1 MQQHW
6 HITTHNPIQQPQE
19 ATVKLSTFLN
29 KFSDTITESDG
40 WVVPCPAH
48 ADGSPSLRV
57 ALNEGND
64 LLLHCRAGCTKHSV
78 LAALD
83 GMGVPTA
90 QLFDVQVDDVGA
102 RKISATQHAGP
113 TPTMVALARGY
124 VMSTNSRLLT
134 EETPLQSMAVRYLR
148 DRFGI
153 TEDDI
158 KALKLGLDPGGS
170 SHTLTWRAPAFS
182 RVPRIVVP
190 FTGFDGVIRG
200 LQGRA
205 LEDDKV
211 RWCGLA
217 NDDDGTW
224 AKFGFFSSGSGTD
237 TVIIT
242 EGPGDALTAV
252 AAGYDAVFIR
262 GAALGGCIDE
272 MRDELKDRNVVVAGD
287 NDAAGTTFNEAVQEH
302 MPHAKRMVLPAGIG
316 DLSDWRSE
324 VPEFFTEL
332 LGEAVRAAT
341 AGGPPTP
348 PAPTEGEDEDDD
360 ADEYSLTELGLALR
374 LRDRFDGGLRYTPE
388 AGFMLY
394 NGVTW
399 AADPFNGVR
408 ASLQDMLLE
417 METQAKADKAAA
429 QAAEVPDPDANRM
442 LAFMKT
448 SMTSR
453 GIDSVLKETK
463 ALRDVA
469 CTLED
474 FDSHEELLAFRNAI
488 VNLRTGETVP
498 ASKELLITRQL
509 AVDYTPDAPAPVW
522 EQFLVDVFPHHPDM
536 PEYLQRL
543 IGYGITGATDEQCFV
558 VLHGTGAN
566 GKSVFTETLSEVFKA
581 VCETTPFS
589 TFEAKASGGIPNDLA
604 ALKGARLVMA
614 SEGES
619 GKPMAEGLLKRVTGR
634 DQIAARFMRQ
644 EFFTFRPSFLLFLAS
659 NHKPRFQGQDEGLW
673 RRVKLIS
680 WERYFKPHERD
691 HQIWKKLLEESE
703 GIAAWAVRGAMAWY
717 AAGSLADPK
726 TVVAATSNYR
736 ATADALAGF
745 FPGVMVLSPG
755 DEILG
760 NDAFQA
766 YVEWTEAEHLP
777 LKERWTRRTFYAA
790 MEERG
795 VERTSV
801 RSGQVLNGV
810 KILQDHENINPIGGK

>member
-1 MQQHW
+1 MQL
-6 HITTHNPIQQPQE
+6 T
-19 ATVKLSTFLN
+19 SFLA
-29 KFSDTITESDG
+29 KFSETVVERDG
-40 WVVPCPAH
+40 YVVPCPAH
-48 ADGSPSLRV
+48 SDGSPSLRV
-57 ALNEGND
+57 ALNESND
-64 LLLHCRAGCTKHSV
+64 LLLHCRAGCTKQSV
-78 LAALD
+78 LKALAD
-83 GMGVPTA
+83 MGVSTA
-90 QLFDVQVDDVGA
+90 QLFDVQADAADLPKVGDMADVG
-102 RKISATQHAGP
+102 Q

-124 VMSTNSRLLT
+124 VMATNQRLMT
-134 EETPLQSMAVRYLR
+134 EETPLQQEAVRYLS

-153 TEDDI
+153 TDADI
-158 KALKLGLDPGGS
+158 AALKLGLDPGGS
-170 SHTLTWRAPAFS
+170 SHNLQWRTAAYHG
-182 RVPRIVVP
+182 VPRIVVP
-190 FTGFDGVIRG
+190 FTDFDGVIRG

-205 LEDDKV
+205 LEDHRV

-217 NDDDGTW
+217 NDEDGTW
-224 AKFGFFSSGSGTD
+224 AKYGYFSSGSGTD
-237 TVIIT
+237 TVIVT

-252 AAGYDAVFIR
+252 AAGFDAVFIR
-262 GAALGGCIDE
+262 GAALGGAIS
-272 MRDELKDRNVVVAGD
+272 ELTGRLSGRNVITAGD
-287 NDAAGTTFNEAVQEH
+287 NDTAGDTFNSAVQDII
-302 MPHAKRMVLPAGIG
+302 PTAKRLALPAGVS
-316 DLSDWRSE
+316 DLSDWRTE
-324 VPEFFTEL
+324 VPEYFAEL
-332 LGEAVRAAT
+332 LTQAVRSARG
-341 AGGPPTP
+341 GGPTATP
-348 PAPTEGEDEDDD
+348 PAPDEVADDEE
-360 ADEYSLTELGLALR
+360 EYSLTELGLALR

-399 AADPFNGVR
+399 ARDPFDGVR

-417 METQAKADKAAA
+417 MERGAKKDKAAA
-429 QAAEVPDPDANRM
+429 LAIEEPATEANKI
-442 LAFMKT
+442 LGFLKS

-474 FDSHEELLAFRNAI
+474 FDSHEHLLAFRNAI
-488 VNLRTGETVP
+488 VDLRTGDTVP
-498 ASKELLITRQL
+498 ASRELLLTRQL
-509 AVDYTPDAPAPVW
+509 AVDYVPDAPAPVW
-522 EQFLVDVFPHHPDM
+522 ERFLDDVFPHHTDM
-536 PEYLQRL
+536 PAYLQRL
-543 IGYGITGATDEQCFV
+543 IGYGITGSTDEQCFV

-634 DQIAARFMRQ
+634 DQIAARFMRA

-680 WERYFKPHERD
+680 WERYFKPEERD
-691 HQIWKKLLEESE
+691 HQIWKKLVAESE
-703 GIAAWAVRGAMAWY
+703 GIAAWAVRGATAWY
-717 AAGSLADPK
+717 KEGTLADPQ
-726 TVVAATSNYR
+726 TVVAATTNYR

-745 FPGVMVLSPG
+745 FPGSLVIDPSSEV
-755 DEILG
+755 LG

-766 YVEWTEAEHLP
+766 YVAWTEAEHLP
-777 LKERWTRRTFYAA
+777 LKERWTRRAFYSA

-795 VERTSV
+795 VDRMKREQ
-801 RSGQVLNGV
+801 GQVMVGV
-810 KILQDHENINPIGGK
+810 RIVQEHENLSPIGGR

>member
-1 MQQHW
+1 M
-6 HITTHNPIQQPQE
+6 
-19 ATVKLSTFLN
+19 KLSTFLN

-40 WVVPCPAH
+40 WVVQCPAH

-83 GMGVPTA
+83 GMGVSTA

-102 RKISATQHAGP
+102 RKISATQNTGP
-113 TPTMVALARGY
+113 TPTMVALTRGY
-124 VMSTNSRLLT
+124 VMSTNARLLN
-134 EETPLQSMAVRYLR
+134 EQTPGAHVARQYAK
-148 DRFGI
+148 DRFGLD
-153 TEDDI
+153 EAEMS
-158 KALKLGLDPGGS
+158 ALLIGYDPGAS
-170 SHTLTWRAPAFS
+170 AETLQWRSPAFY
-182 RVPRIVVP
+182 RVPRLVVP
-190 FTGFDGVIRG
+190 FTDMNGVVRG

-205 LEDDKV
+205 LEADKV

-224 AKFGFFSSGSGTD
+224 AKYSFMIALGSTD
-237 TVIIT
+237 TVVIT

-252 AAGYDAVFIR
+252 AAGFDALAIR
-262 GAALGGCIDE
+262 GAALGGSIDE
-272 MRDELKDRNVVVAGD
+272 VVSELKGRNVVVAGD
-287 NDAAGTTFNEAVQEH
+287 NDAAGATFNAAVQAL
-302 MPHAKRMVLPAGIG
+302 MPHAKRITLPDGIS
-316 DLSDWRSE
+316 DLSEWRAE
-324 VPEFFTEL
+324 VPEYFADV

-348 PAPTEGEDEDDD
+348 PAATEDDDEDDD

-399 AADPFNGVR
+399 AHDPFNGVR

-417 METQAKADKAAA
+417 MEKMAKDDKAAA
-429 QAAEVPDPDANRM
+429 LVAETPDPDANKM

-488 VNLRTGETVP
+488 VDLRTGETVP

-509 AVDYTPDAPAPVW
+509 AVDYNPDAPAPVW
-522 EQFLVDVFPHHPDM
+522 EKFLVDVFPHHPDM

-680 WERYFKPHERD
+680 WERYFKPNERD

-717 AAGSLADPK
+717 AAGSLADPQ
-726 TVVAATSNYR
+726 TVVAATTNYR

-755 DEILG
+755 DEVLG

-795 VERTSV
+795 VERIKRTH
-801 RSGQVLNGV
+801 GQVMVGV
-810 KILQDHENINPIGGK
+810 KVVQEHENINPIGGKWDEDQRSPGKPGT